1 MVDLNEMVVF
11 TKVVEARTFSGA
23 ARQLGLPK
31 STVSRKITQL
41 EERLGV
47 RLLQRTTRSVTLTEL
62 GAAYYERCSRIV
74 AEAEEAELA
83 ISQCQ
88 ENPRGVLRVSAP
100 AEMGSAIGQWVAEYL
115 IRYPDVRIELD
126 LSSRYV
132 DLVEEGYDLA
142 IRAGTLT
149 DSSLVARRLG
159 RSHLVVCAAPGYLQ
173 ENGTPQSPQDLKGHP
188 CLLFGQQGR
197 RQTLQ
202 FSGAANNVSVSISG
216 RLVVN
221 NMEVVRAA
229 ALEGV
234 GVAVLPNTLCRDAV
248 AEGRLIPLLDGW
260 HMAEG
265 GVYAVY
271 PSPRHLTPKVRSF
284 IDFVG
289 ERFDV

>member
-1 MVDLNEMVVF
+1 MVDLNEMVIF

-23 ARQLGLPK
+23 ARSLGLPK

-41 EERLGV
+41 EARLGA
-47 RLLQRTTRSVTLTEL
+47 RLLQRTTRSVSLTEL

-74 AEAEEAELA
+74 ADAEEAELA

-88 ENPRGVLRVSAP
+88 ENPRGVLRVSGP
-100 AEMGSAIGQWVAEYL
+100 AEMGATIGEWVAEYL
-115 IRYPDVRIELD
+115 VRYPEVRIELD

-142 IRAGTLT
+142 IRAGTLD
-149 DSSLVARRLG
+149 DSTLVARRLG
-159 RSHLVVCAAPGYLQ
+159 KSRLIVCATPDYLRQ
-173 ENGTPQSPQDLKGHP
+173 NGTPQAPQDLKEHP
-188 CLLFGQQGR
+188 CLLFGQHGK

-202 FSGAANNVSVSISG
+202 FTGAANNVSVSISG

-234 GVAVLPNTLCRDAV
+234 GVAVLPDSMCRDAMG
-248 AEGRLIPLLDGW
+248 EGRLIQLLEEW

-271 PSPRHLTPKVRSF
+271 PSPRHLTPKVRTF
-284 IDFVG
+284 IDFIG
-289 ERFDV
+289 ERFAE